1 MEENVIYTPEQKR
14 ELGKRLLRSESS
26 SDEDRSYGVRLII
39 EAHKEDDPEASFI
52 IGRMLLDGYLKVT
65 EGDRTEV
72 ALNNLCFAA
81 NNGCIQ
87 ARALLNNYC
96 DFQYRRKCEELSVNK
111 NITGPLVGFDG
122 KPIKINKQGVLT
134 PIDAV
139 LEYKNGENVLTLSV
153 NLLFIGCEEIPNEVL
168 FKRAVIKGILE
179 WEGEYV
185 VFGGQKLRVK
195 IEITNDDKVY
205 DSVWVVP
212 LCGALHSSLEN
223 MTSVLPKTSNIEILA
238 DALKTKRSFATNGLK
253 WSVNSRKLIYIQS
266 KDSLFTDV
274 DEIMHVAK
282 HEFGH
287 SLGLGDLYSSS
298 IDSLKGVK
306 KGSYVELD
314 SYAIRDKYYNLVMCD
329 HHGPISNND
338 IEMIIL
344 AYKENQ
350 MQLYQPSK
358 IKGEIS
364 DALGKGN

>member
-1 MEENVIYTPEQKR
+1 MDNDVFYTTEQKR
-14 ELGKRLLRSESS
+14 EIGKRLFLSENS
-26 SDEDRSYGVRLII
+26 SDEDRSCGIRLIV
-39 EAHKEDDPEASFI
+39 EAHKENDPEATFI
-52 IGRMLLDGYLKVT
+52 VARLILAGHLKAVS
-65 EGDRTEV
+65 EDSTEV

-81 NNGCIQ
+81 NNGCVQ
-87 ARALLNNYC
+87 ARAFLNNYC
-96 DFQYRRKCEELSVNK
+96 ELQYRKKCEELSINK
-111 NITGPLVGFDG
+111 NVTGPLVGFDG
-122 KPIKINKQGVLT
+122 KPIKINRQGVFT

-139 LEYKNGENVLTLSV
+139 LEYKEGKNVLTLSANV
-153 NLLFIGCEEIPNEVL
+153 LFVACEEVPDEIL
-168 FKRAVIKGILE
+168 FKLAVIKGMRE

-185 VFGGQKLRVK
+185 VFGGQKLSVK
-195 IEITNDDKVY
+195 VELTDDDKMY
-205 DSVWVVP
+205 DSVWVIP
-212 LCGALHSSLEN
+212 LCGSLQSNLEDV
-223 MTSVLPKTSNIEILA
+223 TSFMPKGSHKEQLTDVLKN
-238 DALKTKRSFATNGLK
+238 KRSFATNGIK

-266 KDSLFTDV
+266 EDGLFDDY